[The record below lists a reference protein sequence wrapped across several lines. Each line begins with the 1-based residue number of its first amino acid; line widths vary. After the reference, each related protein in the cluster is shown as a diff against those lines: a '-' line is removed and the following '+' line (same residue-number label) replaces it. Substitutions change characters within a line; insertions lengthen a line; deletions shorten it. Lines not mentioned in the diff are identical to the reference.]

1 MRGQGLA
8 LQANKWYF
16 SKKETE
22 TKIELVAR
30 PDVPDRFIDGH
41 VEVIENNLAV
51 SFAIIVRFHKLF
63 RDYPSLDGTVGG
75 VG

>member
-1 MRGQGLA
+1 M
-8 LQANKWYF
+8 
-16 SKKETE
+16 
-22 TKIELVAR
+22 AR